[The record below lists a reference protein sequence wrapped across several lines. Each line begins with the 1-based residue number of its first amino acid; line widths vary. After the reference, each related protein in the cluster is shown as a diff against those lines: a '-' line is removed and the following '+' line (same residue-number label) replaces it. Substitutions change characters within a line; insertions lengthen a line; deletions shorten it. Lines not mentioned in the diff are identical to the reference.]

1 MEEKLHFQ
9 LNKSLISN
17 WRKRS
22 VLQLKKSLFSNS
34 RSYVVLVLVGPVS
47 SLLKEWQIKSSV
59 GFKGICKG
67 FMGFCT
73 SKQTLSK
80 DIIIIIHF
88 DVAVDDA
95 NINSF

>member
-1 MEEKLHFQ
+1 
-9 LNKSLISN
+9 
-17 WRKRS
+17 
-22 VLQLKKSLFSNS
+22 
-34 RSYVVLVLVGPVS
+34 
-47 SLLKEWQIKSSV
+47 LLKEWQIKSSV

-67 FMGFCT
+67 FMSFST